1 MEFDLF
7 KEWIPS
13 ITEKKGYLFERGK
26 EEEIERKY
34 PSFMINRALSQY
46 EDTVLLANE
55 VNRMSASLDP
65 KLQYDFLYH
74 LVPKKRRFSK
84 WAKAQK
90 SDTINMIVEA
100 YNISVRKAEE
110 ISDLLSEDD
119 IENLRTYLYKGGKDE
134 RKS

>member
-7 KEWIPS
+7 KEWLPS
-13 ITEKKGYLFERGK
+13 ITEKKGYLFERGR

-74 LVPKKRRFSK
+74 LVPKKRRFSR

-90 SDTINMIVEA
+90 SDTINMLVEA

-119 IENLRTYLYKGGKDE
+119 IENLRTYLCKGGKDG

>member
-7 KEWIPS
+7 KEWLPS

-46 EDTVLLANE
+46 EDTVLIANE
-55 VNRMSASLDP
+55 VNIMSSSLDP

-90 SDTINMIVEA
+90 SDIINMIVEV
-100 YNISVRKAEE
+100 YNISARKAEE
-110 ISDLLSEDD
+110 ISDLFSEED
-119 IENLRTYLYKGGKDE
+119 IENLRSYLCKGGKDG

>member
-7 KEWIPS
+7 KEWLPS
-13 ITEKKGYLFERGK
+13 ITEKKGYLFEKGK

-119 IENLRTYLYKGGKDE
+119 IENLRTYLCKGGKDG

>member
-7 KEWIPS
+7 KEWLPS

-119 IENLRTYLYKGGKDE
+119 IENLRTYLCKGGKDG

>member
-7 KEWIPS
+7 KEWLPS
-13 ITEKKGYLFERGK
+13 ITEKKGYLFEKGK

-34 PSFMINRALSQY
+34 PSFMITRALSQY

-55 VNRMSASLDP
+55 INRMGASLDP

-110 ISDLLSEDD
+110 ISDILSEDD
-119 IENLRTYLYKGGKDE
+119 IENIRSYLYKGGKNE

>member
-7 KEWIPS
+7 KEWLPS

-110 ISDLLSEDD
+110 ISDILSEDV
-119 IENLRTYLYKGGKDE
+119 IENLRTYLCKGGKDG